1 MSDKYPLPS
10 YAVSAWVAGDSL
22 MIAFPGTV
30 TEQGHT
36 IKLPASAGG
45 LQAAINIMKE
55 RARAEDLRIGN
66 AGTPTQYTLEQRA
79 GMAYGKAVRRLRAEE
94 ETALAERNEEKLK
107 AHTAK
112 VRRAEREKTEAAE
125 FLKELGL

>member
-1 MSDKYPLPS
+1 MSHYPLPA

-30 TEQGHT
+30 SEQGHT

-45 LQAAINIMKE
+45 MAAAINIMKE

-66 AGTPTQYTLEQRA
+66 AGTPTQYSIEQRA
-79 GMAYGKAVRRLRAEE
+79 GIAYGKAVRRLRQEEAE
-94 ETALAERNEEKLK
+94 AIAEKNEAKLK

-112 VRRAEREKTEAAE
+112 VRRAEREKAEAAE